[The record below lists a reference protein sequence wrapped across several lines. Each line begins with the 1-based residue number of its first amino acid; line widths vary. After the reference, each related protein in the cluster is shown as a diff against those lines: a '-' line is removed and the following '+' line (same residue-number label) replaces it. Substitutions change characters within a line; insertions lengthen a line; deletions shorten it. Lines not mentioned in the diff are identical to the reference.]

1 MRRRKAR
8 ELALRMLYQFE
19 TNGNDPEHALA
30 RYCESFP
37 YQQDI
42 VSYADSI
49 LSGVKQEREKIDAYI
64 ERACDNWKLGR
75 ITYVDKGIMRLS
87 IYEMLF
93 SPDVPPKV
101 AIDEAIEL
109 AKKYGSED
117 SGEFINGVLDRIMKD
132 HYKEEGLRETV
143 KPARSR

>member
-1 MRRRKAR
+1 VRRRKAR

-19 TNGNDPEHALA
+19 TNGGDPEGALLA
-30 RYCESFP
+30 YCESFP

-42 VSYADSI
+42 VDYAKSI
-49 LSGVKQEREKIDAYI
+49 LSGVKREKERIDTYI
-64 ERACDNWKLGR
+64 ESACENWRMDR

-87 IYEMLF
+87 VYEMLF
-93 SPDVPPKV
+93 STDVPPKV

-117 SGEFINGVLDRIMKD
+117 SREFINGVLDKVMRE
-132 HYKEEGLRETV
+132 HYRNRDPSAAATGTR
-143 KPARSR
+143 P